1 MSNVH
6 VKYVCRM
13 HNTIDDY
20 KRITLG
26 NPTND
31 LYKVHKLL
39 YAKHVMVENLWW
51 DLILYNIFSGEVL
64 GIIKLVCTRQ
74 FYTDITGCLNI
85 FLKWNMGMISILN
98 I

>member
-39 YAKHVMVENLWW
+39 YAKHVMVENLMGFDSLVFFWRGIG
-51 DLILYNIFSGEVL
+51 DYQASTLYNCIP
-64 GIIKLVCTRQ
+64 
-74 FYTDITGCLNI
+74 
-85 FLKWNMGMISILN
+85 ILQDV
-98 I
+98 